1 MRNSIDLFSEMM
13 QKSENIQP
21 EPIIV
26 DVSPDA
32 QEMEPELFGVLADG
46 LQEVVDIES
55 GEIDASTY
63 DVVYI
68 QAEEHK
74 DAIGSHNRTN

>member
-1 MRNSIDLFSEMM
+1 MKNSIDLFSEMM
-13 QKSENIQP
+13 QKSKNTQP

-32 QEMEPELFGVLADG
+32 QGMEPELFGGLTNG

-55 GEIDASTY
+55 GEIDESEYT
-63 DVVYI
+63 VVEI
-68 QAEEHK
+68 H
-74 DAIGSHNRTN
+74 TNNTLDNNKQL